1 MHHGQKILFKYGIN
15 NRLNLKVIGWK
26 LINKGYVQILI
37 SIGHT
42 FITLCGD
49 P

>member
-1 MHHGQKILFKYGIN
+1 MHHSQKTFLN
-15 NRLNLKVIGWK
+15 HSTTNRLNLKVIGWK